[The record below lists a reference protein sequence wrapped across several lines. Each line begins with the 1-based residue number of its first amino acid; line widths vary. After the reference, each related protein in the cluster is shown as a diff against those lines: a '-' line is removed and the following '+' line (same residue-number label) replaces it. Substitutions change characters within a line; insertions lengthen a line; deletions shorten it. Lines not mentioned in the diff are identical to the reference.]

1 MQYIRVRFWN
11 RFKRMNCDVILMIID
26 KKAVEEKKDEN
37 KALFD
42 MLQKFEKADSID
54 KGKCN
59 KNFL

>member
-1 MQYIRVRFWN
+1 
-11 RFKRMNCDVILMIID
+11 MIID

-59 KNFL
+59 KNFLWEMRTLLQPIRIRFILR